1 MIPGM
6 EATTRMDIADRL
18 AAVRERIATAER
30 DYGRSPGSVQLL
42 AVSKRQPVA
51 AIRAAQAQGQQAFGE
66 NYLQEAA
73 DKREALADAPIEW
86 HFIGA
91 LQSNKTRPVAEGFDW
106 VHTIDRLKIARRLS
120 QQRPPAMPPLNCC
133 IQVNVSGEASKAG
146 VEPADAAELA
156 RSVAEL
162 PGLALRGLMTLPEA
176 VMDFAAQ
183 RAAFARLR
191 GIQQTLIAEGLAL
204 DTLSMG
210 MSNDLEA
217 AVAEGST
224 LVRLGTAVFGP
235 RPEKTT

>member
-6 EATTRMDIADRL
+6 EATASMDIADRL
-18 AAVRERIATAER
+18 AAVRERIAKAER

-120 QQRPPAMPPLNCC
+120 QQRPSAMPPLNCC

-146 VEPADAAELA
+146 VAPADAAELA

-191 GIQQTLIAEGLAL
+191 AIQQALIAEGLAL